1 MLCVQGSE
9 QRLEDTAELQNAA
22 PRSPGAIVPPLHTNA
37 GAESEHSGL
46 GLARKSSR
54 RSLPVWAPASPR
66 VAARG

>member
-1 MLCVQGSE
+1 MLGLQGSE

-37 GAESEHSGL
+37 GAESEDSGL
-46 GLARKSSR
+46 GLARKSRR

-66 VAARG
+66 VARG